1 MTNKPSPQWR
11 SVVSDAVQYDPL
23 TGTYKYTQKAVPK
36 NYNQFWTP
44 MGQPRQQQQQ
54 QKIDIGIMQTSIENK
69 DKSPRKEK
77 KKKPKPK

>member
-54 QKIDIGIMQTSIENK
+54 KIDIGIMQTSIENK

>member
-44 MGQPRQQQQQ
+44 MGQPRQQQQ
-54 QKIDIGIMQTSIENK
+54 KIDIGIMQTSIENK

-77 KKKPKPK
+77 ET